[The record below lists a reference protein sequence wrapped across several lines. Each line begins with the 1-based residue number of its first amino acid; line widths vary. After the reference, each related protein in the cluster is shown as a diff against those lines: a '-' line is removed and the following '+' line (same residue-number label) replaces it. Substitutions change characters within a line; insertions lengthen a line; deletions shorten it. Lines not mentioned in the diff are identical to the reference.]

1 MKIGFD
7 AKRYFHN
14 QTGLGNYSR
23 DLVDGI
29 IRLHP
34 EHHYFLFDKSP
45 THLEFPSNV
54 IAAVPYGS
62 KLLWRERGI
71 IKEFKR
77 FNIDLYHGL
86 SNELPYGKWPSGIKK
101 IVTIHDVIF
110 RHFPEHYA
118 FTDRLIYHKKTEHAI
133 EIADVIVA
141 TSKATADDLIS
152 LYGANENKIKVVYQT
167 CGSAF
172 TIQQTSSEIELF
184 KSRNRLPS
192 EFILY
197 VSSFQTRKHHL
208 ALLKAFHAAKS
219 SNLKLVLAGR
229 KGETMHDVNSF
240 IKSNGLDNQVL
251 ILNDLSAAEL
261 PLLYRSAQSFVYPS
275 MIEGFGIPLIEAA
288 HSGLPMLV
296 NDVAIFREL
305 APPGSLIH
313 DVNDAEGF
321 SKQLQL
327 LSKMPKSDYTQF
339 LKAFDADM
347 QVQTTMNLYTG
358 SL

>member
-34 EHHYFLFDKSP
+34 EHNYFLFDKRP
-45 THLEFPSNV
+45 AHLEFPSNV

-110 RHFPEHYA
+110 RHYPQHYA
-118 FTDRLIYHKKTEHAI
+118 FTDRLIYDKKTEHAI
-133 EIADVIVA
+133 KIADVVVA
-141 TSKATADDLIS
+141 TSKATADDLIK
-152 LYGANENKIKVVYQT
+152 LYSADEKKIKVVYQT
-167 CGSAF
+167 CGRSF
-172 TIQQTSSEIELF
+172 TIQQPTSELELF
-184 KSRNRLPS
+184 KSRNRLS
-192 EFILY
+192 GGFILY
-197 VSSFQTRKHHL
+197 VSSFQTRKNHL
-208 ALLKAFHAAKS
+208 ALLKAFHTTKN

-229 KGETMHDVNSF
+229 KGESMNDVNSF
-240 IKSNGLDNQVL
+240 IKSNSLSNQVT
-251 ILNDLSAAEL
+251 ILNDLSGAEL
-261 PLLYRSAQSFVYPS
+261 PLLYRAAQSFVYPS

-288 HSGLPMLV
+288 HSGLPILV

-313 DVNDAEGF
+313 DVDDTMGF
-321 SKQLQL
+321 ANQLQS
-327 LSKMPKSDYTQF
+327 LSKMPKSDYSQF
-339 LKAFDADM
+339 LKAFDADL
-347 QVQTTMNLYTG
+347 QVETMMKLYTG

>member
-14 QTGLGNYSR
+14 RTGLGNYSR

-34 EHHYFLFDKSP
+34 EHHYFLFDKRP
-45 THLEFPSNV
+45 AHLEFPSNV

-62 KLLWRERGI
+62 KFLWRERGI

-86 SNELPYGKWPSGIKK
+86 SNELPFGKWPSHVKK

-110 RHFPEHYA
+110 RHFPQHYGY
-118 FTDRLIYHKKTEHAI
+118 TDRLIYHKKTEHALK
-133 EIADVIVA
+133 IADVIVA
-141 TSKATADDLIS
+141 TSKATADDLVS
-152 LYGANENKIKVVYQT
+152 LYGADEKKLKVIYQT
-167 CGSAF
+167 CGKAF
-172 TIQQTSSEIELF
+172 TLQQSLTDVELF
-184 KSRNRLPS
+184 KSRNKLPN

-208 ALLKAFHAAKS
+208 ALLKAFQTIKGAD
-219 SNLKLVLAGR
+219 LKLVLAGR
-229 KGETMHDVNSF
+229 KGETSNEVQTF
-240 IKSNGLDNQVL
+240 IKANALEHQVMVM
-251 ILNDLSAAEL
+251 NDLSGAEL

-288 HSGLPMLV
+288 YSGLPLLV

-321 SKQLQL
+321 ARQLVT
-327 LSKMPKSDYTQF
+327 LSKMPKIDYTQF
-339 LKAFDADM
+339 LKAFDADL
-347 QVQTTMNLYTG
+347 QVETMMKLYTG